1 MSASNCNETILTP
14 ALPLENAGWR
24 MLQRVAP
31 ALADAAMVQFATL
44 CAWQCRAE
52 MRQRMIRLDDNIL
65 DDIGLSRTQVEAEAA
80 KPFWKK

>member
-1 MSASNCNETILTP
+1 M
-14 ALPLENAGWR
+14 
-24 MLQRVAP
+24 
-31 ALADAAMVQFATL
+31 AMVQFATL